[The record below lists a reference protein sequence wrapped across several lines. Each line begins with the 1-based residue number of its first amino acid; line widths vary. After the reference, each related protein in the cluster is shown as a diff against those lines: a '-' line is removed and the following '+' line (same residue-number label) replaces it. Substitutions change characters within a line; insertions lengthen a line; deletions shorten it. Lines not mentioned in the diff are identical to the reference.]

1 MFLTIMASFL
11 KLFNLLC
18 SSKILIDKTLSN
30 CNKIKELTRLALT
43 AKRHKTN
50 FLLSN
55 VIFDCFKQILASS
68 RIYFQQW
75 RVFWNFTIDS
85 VWFTSHAC
93 VKKKSFHAAVKLTS
107 KRKKVHSALKFQVD
121 VNFTSG
127 TCKHSRHQIRDVGF
141 SWKCSFPLHST
152 WLILS
157 VLHVSFNLIVCH
169 SSPYSNVSILLPF
182 TLPIC
187 I

>member
-1 MFLTIMASFL
+1 MFLAIMASFL

-107 KRKKVHSALKFQVD
+107 KRKKSSQRLEI
-121 VNFTSG
+121 S
-127 TCKHSRHQIRDVGF
+127 SRREFHFGYV
-141 SWKCSFPLHST
+141 
-152 WLILS
+152 
-157 VLHVSFNLIVCH
+157 
-169 SSPYSNVSILLPF
+169 
-182 TLPIC
+182 
-187 I
+187 

>member
-1 MFLTIMASFL
+1 MFLAIMASFL
-11 KLFNLLC
+11 KLFSLLC

-93 VKKKSFHAAVKLTS
+93 LKKKSFHAAVKLTS
-107 KRKKVHSALKFQVD
+107 KRKKSSQRLEI
-121 VNFTSG
+121 S
-127 TCKHSRHQIRDVGF
+127 SRREFHFGYV
-141 SWKCSFPLHST
+141 
-152 WLILS
+152 
-157 VLHVSFNLIVCH
+157 
-169 SSPYSNVSILLPF
+169 
-182 TLPIC
+182 
-187 I
+187 